1 MLALLN
7 KFNGK
12 NGSHRES
19 SDPEALLSAYSEAVS
34 QIAERVGPAVV
45 TIQVKKPGSVS
56 AFGWGSN
63 GESVGSGSGIIIAPD
78 GYVLTNNH
86 VVSDAN
92 DLMVSLADGSQFPAQ
107 LAGRDPDTDL
117 ALLRLATSGLPAA
130 SLGDSDQLKVGQLA
144 IAIGS
149 PLGLQ
154 ATVTAGV
161 VSALG
166 RTLRS
171 ISGRLIEDIIQ
182 TDAALNPG
190 NSGGALVDSHGQV
203 IGVTT
208 AIVAGAQGVCFAIP
222 VNTAKWVVPQL
233 LKEGQVVRGYLG
245 IAGQTV
251 AIPPGLVRGLQLQAS
266 NGVAIV
272 KLVQGGPADRAG
284 LRSGDVLVEVD
295 GQPASSVDA
304 IHKILTRKT
313 IGREV
318 PVAFIRNQERFRAKV
333 RPEADSSN

>member
-1 MLALLN
+1 MVEAHN
-7 KFNGK
+7 DFEGDRTPPWI
-12 NGSHRES
+12 SR
-19 SDPEALLSAYSEAVS
+19 DPEDLLSAYSNAVS

-45 TIQVKKPGSVS
+45 TIQVKKPGSAS
-56 AFGWGSN
+56 TPGWDRN
-63 GESVGSGSGIIIAPD
+63 GESLGSGSGIIIAPD

-86 VVSDAN
+86 VVTDAN
-92 DLMVSLADGSQFPAQ
+92 ELVVSLADGSQFPAQ

-117 ALLRLATSGLPAA
+117 ALLRLATSGLPNAT
-130 SLGDSDQLKVGQLA
+130 LGDSDQIKVGQLA

-190 NSGGALVDSHGQV
+190 NSGGALVDSHGHV

-233 LKEGQVVRGYLG
+233 MKEGQVVRGYLG
-245 IAGQTV
+245 IAGQSA
-251 AIPPGLVRGLQLQAS
+251 AIPQGLVRGLHLKTS
-266 NGVAIV
+266 NGVTIV
-272 KLVQGGPADRAG
+272 KLVRGGPADRSG
-284 LRSGDVLVEVD
+284 LRPGDVLVQVN
-295 GQPASSVDA
+295 GRPSSSVDA
-304 IHKILTRKT
+304 IHKILIRDT
-313 IGREV
+313 IGQKIPLE
-318 PVAFIRNQERFRAKV
+318 FIRNQELLKGEIS
-333 RPEADSSN
+333 PEADSTS

>member
-1 MLALLN
+1 MFDA
-7 KFNGK
+7 K
-12 NGSHRES
+12 NYFGGEKAS
-19 SDPEALLSAYSEAVS
+19 SRSQGDPEALLSAYSDAIS
-34 QIAERVGPAVV
+34 KIAERVGPTVV
-45 TIQVKKPGSVS
+45 TIQVRKADARFSRGR
-56 AFGWGSN
+56 WGN
-63 GESVGSGSGIIIAPD
+63 GEALGSGSGIIIAPD

-86 VVSDAN
+86 VVSEAD
-92 DLMVSLADGSQFPAQ
+92 DLAVTLADGSQFSAQ

-117 ALLRLATSGLPAA
+117 ALLRLATSNLPAA
-130 SLGDSDQLKVGQLA
+130 TFGDSSQLKVGQLA

-154 ATVTAGV
+154 ATVTTGV

-208 AIVAGAQGVCFAIP
+208 AIIAGAQGVCFAVPI
-222 VNTAKWVVPQL
+222 NTAKWVVPQL
-233 LKEGQVVRGYLG
+233 LKDGQVFRGYLG

-251 AIPPGLVRGLQLQAS
+251 AIPPLLMRELQLKTS
-266 NGVAIV
+266 YGVGIV
-272 KLVQGGPADRAG
+272 KVASGGPADQAG
-284 LRSGDVLVEVD
+284 LRPEDILVRIKGED
-295 GQPASSVDA
+295 ASTVDA
-304 IHKILTRKT
+304 IHKILDRDT
-313 IGREV
+313 IGRRI
-318 PVAFIRNQERFRAKV
+318 PVEFIRDGELFKGEI
-333 RPEADSSN
+333 RPLAASSN

>member
-1 MLALLN
+1 MFDHLN
-7 KFNGK
+7 EIDGK
-12 NGSHRES
+12 NGSRQERL
-19 SDPEALLSAYSEAVS
+19 DPETSLSAYSEAVS

-45 TIQVKKPGSVS
+45 TIQVTKPGATS
-56 AFGWGSN
+56 ALGWGTN
-63 GESVGSGSGIIIAPD
+63 RESIGSGSGIIIAPD

-92 DLMVSLADGSQFPAQ
+92 DLTVSLADGSQFPAQ

-117 ALLRLATSGLPAA
+117 ALLRLATSGLPPAT
-130 SLGDSDQLKVGQLA
+130 LGDSDQLKVGQLA

-171 ISGRLIEDIIQ
+171 ISGRLMEDIIQ

-251 AIPPGLVRGLQLQAS
+251 TIPPGLVRGLKLKAS

-272 KLVQGGPADRAG
+272 KLVTGGPADRSG
-284 LRSGDVLVEVD
+284 LRPGDVLVEVK
-295 GQPASSVDA
+295 GQPSSSVDA
-304 IHKILTRKT
+304 IHKILIRETIDRK
-313 IGREV
+313 I
-318 PVAFIRNQERFRAKV
+318 PVEFIRNQELLTSEI
-333 RPEADSSN
+333 RPEAASSN

>member
-1 MLALLN
+1 MLEPHN
-7 KFNGK
+7 DFDRK
-12 NGSHRES
+12 NGSGQKT

-45 TIQVKKPGSVS
+45 TIQVKKPGSAS
-56 AFGWGSN
+56 PFGWGSN

-107 LAGRDPDTDL
+107 LSGRDPDTDL

-272 KLVQGGPADRAG
+272 KLVRGSPADRSG
-284 LRSGDVLVEVD
+284 LRPGDVLVVVD
-295 GQPASSVDA
+295 GQPTSSVDA

-318 PVAFIRNQERFRAKV
+318 PVVFIRNQELFKRKV
-333 RPEADSSN
+333 RPEANSSN

>member
-1 MLALLN
+1 MIEPQSD
-7 KFNGK
+7 FDRK
-12 NGSHRES
+12 NES
-19 SDPEALLSAYSEAVS
+19 PRRPTDPETLLSAYSDAVS

-45 TIQVKKPGSVS
+45 TIQVKKPGSPL
-56 AFGWGSN
+56 APGWGTN
-63 GESVGSGSGIIIAPD
+63 GESLGSGSGIIIAPD

-92 DLMVSLADGSQFPAQ
+92 NLMVSLADGSQFPAQ

-117 ALLRLATSGLPAA
+117 ALLRLATSGLPTA

-251 AIPPGLVRGLQLQAS
+251 TIPPGLVRELQLQAS
-266 NGVAIV
+266 YGVAIV
-272 KLVQGGPADRAG
+272 KLMRGGPADRAG
-284 LRSGDVLVEVD
+284 LRPGDVLVQVN
-295 GQPASSVDA
+295 GKPASSVDA
-304 IHKILTRKT
+304 IHKILTRET

-318 PVAFIRNQERFRAKV
+318 PVVFIRNQELFKGKIS
-333 RPEADSSN
+333 PGADPSN

>member
-1 MLALLN
+1 MLEAHN
-7 KFNGK
+7 DFDETND
-12 NGSHRES
+12 SFRRTT
-19 SDPEALLSAYSEAVS
+19 DPETLLSAYSDAVS

-45 TIQVKKPGSVS
+45 TIQVKKPGSAS
-56 AFGWGSN
+56 APGWGRN

-117 ALLRLATSGLPAA
+117 ALLRLSTSGLPAA
-130 SLGDSDQLKVGQLA
+130 SLGDSDQLKVGQIA

-251 AIPPGLVRGLQLQAS
+251 AIPSGLVRGLDLKTS
-266 NGVAIV
+266 NGVSIV
-272 KLVQGGPADRAG
+272 KLVRGGPADRSG
-284 LRSGDVLVEVD
+284 LRPGDVLIQVN
-295 GQPASSVDA
+295 GQPSSSVDA
-304 IHKILTRKT
+304 IHKILMRET
-313 IGREV
+313 IGRKI
-318 PVAFIRNQERFRAKV
+318 PVEYIRNHALFTGEI

>member
-1 MLALLN
+1 MHESSNA
-7 KFNGK
+7 FDGK
-12 NGSHRES
+12 NES
-19 SDPEALLSAYSEAVS
+19 PRRTSDPEALLSAHSEAVS

-45 TIQVKKPGSVS
+45 TIHVKKPG
-56 AFGWGSN
+56 AALAPGWGTN
-63 GESVGSGSGIIIAPD
+63 GESFGSGSGIIIAPD

-251 AIPPGLVRGLQLQAS
+251 AIPPGLVRGLKLQAS

-272 KLVQGGPADRAG
+272 KLVRGGPADRSG
-284 LRSGDVLVEVD
+284 LRPGDVLVQVH

-304 IHKILTRKT
+304 IHKILTRET

-318 PVAFIRNQERFRAKV
+318 PVAFIRNQELFKGRV
-333 RPEADSSN
+333 RPEAASTN

>member
-1 MLALLN
+1 M
-7 KFNGK
+7 
-12 NGSHRES
+12 
-19 SDPEALLSAYSEAVS
+19 
-34 QIAERVGPAVV
+34 
-45 TIQVKKPGSVS
+45 
-56 AFGWGSN
+56 
-63 GESVGSGSGIIIAPD
+63 
-78 GYVLTNNH
+78 
-86 VVSDAN
+86 
-92 DLMVSLADGSQFPAQ
+92 
-107 LAGRDPDTDL
+107 
-117 ALLRLATSGLPAA
+117 
-130 SLGDSDQLKVGQLA
+130 
-144 IAIGS
+144 
-149 PLGLQ
+149 
-154 ATVTAGV
+154 

-171 ISGRLIEDIIQ
+171 ISGRLIKDIIQ

-208 AIVAGAQGVCFAIP
+208 AIVAGSQGVCFAIP

-245 IAGQTV
+245 ISGQTV

-266 NGVAIV
+266 NGVTIV

-284 LRSGDVLVEVD
+284 LRPGDVLVEVD

-318 PVAFIRNQERFRAKV
+318 PVAFIRNQERFKAKV
-333 RPEADSSN
+333 RPEAASTN